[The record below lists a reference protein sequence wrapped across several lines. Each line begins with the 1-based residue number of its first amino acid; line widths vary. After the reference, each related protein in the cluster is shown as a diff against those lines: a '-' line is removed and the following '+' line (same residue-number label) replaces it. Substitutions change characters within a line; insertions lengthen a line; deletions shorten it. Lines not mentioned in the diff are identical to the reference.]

1 MRHGVDSNTFLNIE
15 LKAGFYETHSVA
27 VMLPPN
33 KKKLRG
39 KDEKK
44 IDFIIEYYRKY
55 NKIVL

>member
-44 IDFIIEYYRKY
+44 IDF
-55 NKIVL
+55 